1 MPETIQPHILV
12 VDDDPQIRELL
23 QEYLTQ
29 NELRVSLTSTGKE
42 MSAALTEHAIDLV
55 VLDLRLAGEDGM
67 TLARK
72 LREESSIPV
81 IMLTG
86 VRDEADRVMGL
97 ELGADDYLTKP
108 FSPRELLARIRTV
121 LRRTKGA
128 ALTEARQ
135 TDVRAYRFAEFELN
149 LRTRRLTKHPGQ
161 RLELTNGEFN
171 LLAALLAAPQRIL
184 TRDQLLEAS
193 RVYDNEV
200 YDRSIDVQVLRL
212 RRKIEVDPSQPQFI
226 LTERGVGYSF
236 SAPVKTVY

>member
-23 QEYLTQ
+23 QEYLTE
-29 NELRVSLTSTGKE
+29 NALRVSVASTGE
-42 MSAALTEHAIDLV
+42 QMTAILDNEAIDLV
-55 VLDLRLAGEDGM
+55 ILDLRLAGEDGM
-67 TLARK
+67 AIARTLRDKSA
-72 LREESSIPV
+72 IPI
-81 IMLTG
+81 IMITG
-86 VRDEADRVMGL
+86 IRDEADRIMGL

-121 LRRTKGA
+121 LRRTRGQ

-135 TDVRAYRFAEFELN
+135 RELRAYRFVDFELN
-149 LRTRRLTKHPGQ
+149 LRTRRLTKRAQ
-161 RLELTNGEFN
+161 RVELTNGEFN

-212 RRKIEVDPSQPQFI
+212 RRKIETDPSQPQFI
-226 LTERGVGYSF
+226 MTERGVGYSF
-236 SAPVKTVY
+236 NSPVEILY